1 MYSGFVS
8 RFRARSR
15 PGALVKGPVVA
26 IDGPAGSGK
35 STAGRAVA
43 DALGVPFIE
52 TGSMYRTLALAALR
66 SETKLDDET
75 ALAALIDDAKL
86 EFSDGRA
93 RISGE
98 DVSHLLRMPE
108 VSAAAS
114 AIAVHPGVRAKMVM
128 MQRDLVPES
137 GAVVEGR
144 DIGTVVLP
152 KADVKVFLTASHEE
166 RAARRTSEE
175 TPGGSV
181 ETPEQI
187 QMRDR
192 TDSERAASPLAPA
205 RDAVVIDS
213 TQLPVDEIIK
223 QILELCRT
231 GSHS

>member
-1 MYSGFVS
+1 MN
-8 RFRARSR
+8 
-15 PGALVKGPVVA
+15 GPVVA

-43 DALGVPFIE
+43 KALGVPFIE
-52 TGSMYRTLALAALR
+52 TGSMYRTLALAAIR
-66 SETKLDDET
+66 RGTGLDDE
-75 ALAALIDDAKL
+75 AALVSLIEEAKL
-86 EFSDGRA
+86 EFSDGVTRVE
-93 RISGE
+93 GE

-114 AIAVHPGVRAKMVM
+114 AIAVHPKVRAEMVKI
-128 MQRDLVPES
+128 QRDLVPQS

-152 KADVKVFLTASHEE
+152 DADVKVFLTASHEE

-187 QMRDR
+187 QLRDR

-205 RDAVVIDS
+205 KDAVVIDS
-213 TQLPVDEIIK
+213 TAVPVDEIVK
-223 QILELCRT
+223 QILELCES
-231 GSHS
+231 GSQA